1 MGVLILITF
10 CIIIYLV
17 VCFLFYKLIFK
28 VYRHVIYHLK
38 ILINEHQIN
47 LKASLMMRN
56 VLSFIVISIFIFDVG
71 NVQGDVGF
79 GFFLLPLILFLAPFF
94 CIVLI
99 LLYNLIF
106 HILLYCLII
115 KFSSIKFYKIYFLLS
130 VISILFFQFIW
141 WKWFYSEISLS
152 RRVTVWNIVTI
163 FFPLIPMLG
172 LLLKHSGKL
181 IK

>member
-1 MGVLILITF
+1 MCTVRKHFDLD
-10 CIIIYLV
+10 
-17 VCFLFYKLIFK
+17 K
-28 VYRHVIYHLK
+28 V
-38 ILINEHQIN
+38 
-47 LKASLMMRN
+47 
-56 VLSFIVISIFIFDVG
+56 
-71 NVQGDVGF
+71 
-79 GFFLLPLILFLAPFF
+79 
-94 CIVLI
+94 I
-99 LLYNLIF
+99 LLNISVLREEQ
-106 HILLYCLII
+106 LLA
-115 KFSSIKFYKIYFLLS
+115 FAKFYKIYFLLS